1 MAATQAGQASTM
13 AASQAGTMSTV
24 AAGFVGL
31 IVGLFLG
38 LTITDTPAP
47 EVALPRLR

>member
-13 AASQAGTMSTV
+13 AASQAGMMMTM

-31 IVGLFLG
+31 IVGLFLD
-38 LTITDTPAP
+38 LTIARP
-47 EVALPRLR
+47 